1 LRSSGIGGRFT
12 AFVDLSQGP
21 ESPALLPREKL
32 EPTNLSGFMTLHR
45 YNFARFALLWW
56 AGASLRLTIL
66 AVPPLILSIQ
76 SELHLSATEVGLLT
90 GLPIAMFAAAAL
102 PGSLLIARL
111 GSQTALVCGLIIVAV
126 GAALRGGTWNAA
138 TLYAATIVMGAGVAI
153 MQPTMP
159 VLVREWLPSR
169 IGFATAVYSN
179 GLLAGEI
186 LVVWLTPLLMPA
198 LGDSWRLGLA
208 IWSLPVL
215 LTALAVLV
223 FSPEPSGERPRTGNP
238 MFWWPDWKNPL
249 IWRLGVL
256 FGCINAIYFASN
268 SFLPAYLGSVGRAD
282 LVQYALAALNFS
294 QLPASLMIAAVA
306 KKLERQAWP
315 YVAAGCALTLSV
327 AGLVFMPGAWTVF
340 WAALLGFS
348 VASALI
354 FSLTLPALLAEPEDV
369 GRTSAAMFTLSYAM
383 GVAIAFLCGLVSDL
397 TAGPGWAFAP
407 IGLCTVIL
415 SVSALGLRARG
426 KLV

>member
-1 LRSSGIGGRFT
+1 
-12 AFVDLSQGP
+12 
-21 ESPALLPREKL
+21 
-32 EPTNLSGFMTLHR
+32 MTPHR
-45 YNFARFALLWW
+45 NDFARFALLWW

-76 SELHLSATEVGLLT
+76 NDLRLSATEVGLLT

-111 GSQTALVCGLIIVAV
+111 GSQRALICGLLIVAA
-126 GAALRGGTWNAA
+126 GTALRGGTWNAA

-153 MQPTMP
+153 MQPAMP

-179 GLLAGEI
+179 GLLVAEI

-198 LGDSWRLGLA
+198 LGNSWRLGLA
-208 IWSLPVL
+208 IWSLPVF

-223 FSPEPSGERPRTGNP
+223 FSPKPPSGERPRNGNP
-238 MFWWPDWKNPL
+238 LLWWPDWKNPL

-256 FGCINAIYFASN
+256 FGCINAVYFASTA
-268 SFLPAYLGSVGRAD
+268 FLPAYLASVERRD
-282 LVQYALAALNFS
+282 LVQYALTALNFG

-306 KKLERQAWP
+306 KKLERRAWP
-315 YVAAGCALTLSV
+315 YVAAGAALTLSV
-327 AGLVFMPGAWTVF
+327 AGLVFMPGGWTVF
-340 WAALLGFS
+340 WAGLLGFS

-354 FSLTLPALLAEPEDV
+354 LGLTLPALLAEPEDV

-397 TAGPGWAFAP
+397 AGGAGWAFAP

-415 SVSALGLRARG
+415 SVSALGLLARG
-426 KLV
+426 RLI